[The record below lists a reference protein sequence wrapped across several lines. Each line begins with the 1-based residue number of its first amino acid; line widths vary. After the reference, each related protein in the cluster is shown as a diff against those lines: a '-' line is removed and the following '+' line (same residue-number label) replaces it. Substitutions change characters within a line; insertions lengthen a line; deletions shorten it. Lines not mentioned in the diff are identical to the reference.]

1 MKYIKKFNEGFE
13 PIIGKRK
20 LSDNFK
26 KTANYVLD
34 MIESDESLHYLKD
47 MAKEVKIPSSE
58 MDRVGGPRDP
68 RKVIHKEFCDE
79 LKSCFPGINFG
90 MQEHLKTGIDI
101 PFYGRSGSIGVGG
114 NPTDEIILQDYIISK
129 LGGLKHDEDE
139 D

>member
-13 PIIGKRK
+13 PIVGKRK

-47 MAKEVKIPSSE
+47 
-58 MDRVGGPRDP
+58 
-68 RKVIHKEFCDE
+68 
-79 LKSCFPGINFG
+79 
-90 MQEHLKTGIDI
+90 
-101 PFYGRSGSIGVGG
+101 
-114 NPTDEIILQDYIISK
+114 YIISK

>member
-1 MKYIKKFNEGFE
+1 MKHLKKFNESFE
-13 PIIGKRK
+13 PIVGQRK

-26 KTANYVLD
+26 KIADLLVNL
-34 MIESDESLHYLKD
+34 IESTESLNYLKD

-58 MDRVGGPRDP
+58 MDYVGGTRDP

-79 LKSCFPGINFG
+79 LKSCFPKIDFD

-101 PFYGRSGSIGVGG
+101 PFYGKSGSIGVGG
-114 NPTDEIILQDYIISK
+114 NPIDTIILQDYIISK
-129 LGGLKHDEDE
+129 LGGLQHDEDE